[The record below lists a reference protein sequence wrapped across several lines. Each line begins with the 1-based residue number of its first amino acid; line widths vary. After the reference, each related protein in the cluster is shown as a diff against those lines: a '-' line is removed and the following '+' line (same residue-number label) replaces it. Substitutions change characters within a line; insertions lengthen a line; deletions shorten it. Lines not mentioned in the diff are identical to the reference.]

1 MLGSIYL
8 YLTSNPWLATALA
21 AVAAVVIGLALHRIF
36 LPIIRRLVGFSVHA
50 STVVQFAA
58 QPTRLL
64 LPVFGLQLVWEAQGS
79 MLPGIRLLR
88 LATAVVLTFAVTWTA
103 IRAVAGFAEAVVRA
117 HPVSGTDNLA
127 ARRLLTQTRVL
138 ARLVM
143 TVTVILGIASALML
157 FPSVQQIGAGLL
169 ASAGIAGIAAGVAA
183 RPVLS
188 NLIAG
193 LQLALSQPIR
203 LDDVVIIQ
211 GEWGRVEEITSTY
224 VVVKIWDERRL
235 VVPLQWIIENPFQNW
250 TRSSAELLGT
260 VLLWVDFQVPLAPL
274 RAELERLCKAAAEW
288 DGRLAQLQVVDAS
301 ERAMQ
306 IRALVS
312 AVDSS
317 KAWDL
322 RCRVR
327 EGLIEYLQRHH
338 PEGLPRLRAEL
349 HQERPGQ
356 DLPPAGMLP
365 EAR

>member
-1 MLGSIYL
+1 VIGSFLHFTANPGIAAALG
-8 YLTSNPWLATALA
+8 AVV
-21 AVAAVVIGLALHRIF
+21 AVAAGLILHAIF
-36 LPIIRRLVGFSVHA
+36 LPIVRRLVAFSVHA
-50 STVVQFAA
+50 STVVEYVAR
-58 QPTRLL
+58 PTRLL
-64 LPVFGLQLVWEAQGS
+64 VPVFGLQLVWEAQRGA
-79 MLPGIRLLR
+79 LPAIQYLRLL
-88 LATAVVLTFAVTWTA
+88 TAVLLTFAVTWTA
-103 IRAVAGFAEAVVRA
+103 IRAIAGFAEAVVRA
-117 HPVSGTDNLA
+117 HPLNVTDNLA
-127 ARRLLTQTRVL
+127 ARRLQTQARVLTRVV
-138 ARLVM
+138 VM
-143 TVTVILGIASALML
+143 VVIIIGIASALML
-157 FPSVQQIGAGLL
+157 FPSVREIGAGLL

-203 LDDVVIIQ
+203 LDDVVIIE

-224 VVVKIWDERRL
+224 VVVKIWDERRM

-274 RAELERLCKAAAEW
+274 RAELERICKAAPEW
-288 DGRLAQLQVVDAS
+288 DGRLALLQVVDAS

-312 AVDSS
+312 AVDSG

-327 EGLIEYLQRHH
+327 EGLIAYLQANC
-338 PEGLPRLRAEL
+338 PEGLPRIRADLERGSRSRRAE
-349 HQERPGQ
+349 PGGVA
-356 DLPPAGMLP
+356 PGP
-365 EAR
+365 R

>member
-1 MLGSIYL
+1 MTINGYL
-8 YLTSNPWLATALA
+8 QLTSNPWLDTAA
-21 AVAAVVIGLALHRIF
+21 GAVAALIVGLILHGIV
-36 LPIIRRLVGFSVHA
+36 LPIVRRVLAFSVHA
-50 STVVQFAA
+50 SMVVDYIAR
-58 QPTRLL
+58 PTRLL
-64 LPVFGLQLVWEAQGS
+64 VPVFALQLVWEAQGTA
-79 MLPGIRLLR
+79 LPGIRYLR
-88 LATAVVLTFAVTWTA
+88 LLTAVVLTFAVTWTA
-103 IRAVAGFAEAVVRA
+103 IRAIAGFAEAVVRL
-117 HPVSGTDNLA
+117 HPVNTTDNLA
-127 ARRLLTQTRVL
+127 ARRLQTQAHVL
-138 ARLVM
+138 ARVVM
-143 TVTVILGIASALML
+143 MVVVILGIASALML
-157 FPSVQQIGAGLL
+157 FPSVRQIGAGLL

-193 LQLALSQPIR
+193 MQLALSQPIR
-203 LDDVVIIQ
+203 LDDVVIIE

-224 VVVKIWDERRL
+224 VVLKIWDERRM

-274 RAELERLCKAAAEW
+274 RAELERLCKSAPEW
-288 DGRLAQLQVVDAS
+288 DGRLALLQVVDAS

-312 AVDSS
+312 AVDSG

-327 EGLIEYLQRHH
+327 EGLIAYLQRHH

-349 HQERPGQ
+349 GSVPDAKEGQ
-356 DLPPAGMLP
+356 LPRMLAEP
-365 EAR
+365 R

>member
-1 MLGSIYL
+1 VIVGNTFRFI
-8 YLTSNPWLATALA
+8 SNPWLDAGLGALTA
-21 AVAAVVIGLALHRIF
+21 VIAGLVLHAIF
-36 LPIIRRLVGFSVHA
+36 LPIVRRVVAFSVHA
-50 STVVQFAA
+50 STVVQYVAR
-58 QPTRLL
+58 PTRLL
-64 LPVFGLQLVWEAQGS
+64 VPLFGLQLVWEAQGAALTG
-79 MLPGIRLLR
+79 MGYLRLL
-88 LATAVVLTFAVTWTA
+88 TAVLLTFAVTWTA
-103 IRAVAGFAEAVVRA
+103 IRAIAGFSEAVVRA
-117 HPVSGTDNLA
+117 HPVNVTDNLA
-127 ARRLLTQTRVL
+127 ARRLRTQANVL
-138 ARLVM
+138 ARV
-143 TVTVILGIASALML
+143 VIMVVLIIGVASALML
-157 FPSVQQIGAGLL
+157 FPGVREIGAGLL

-274 RAELERLCKAAAEW
+274 RAELERICKEAPEW
-288 DGRLAQLQVVDAS
+288 DGRLASLQVVDAS

-317 KAWDL
+317 RQWDL

-327 EGLIEYLQRHH
+327 EGLIAYLQRHY
-338 PEGLPRLRAEL
+338 PEGLPRLR
-349 HQERPGQ
+349 G
-356 DLPPAGMLP
+356 DLTWHRSPPEPRA
-365 EAR
+365 AR